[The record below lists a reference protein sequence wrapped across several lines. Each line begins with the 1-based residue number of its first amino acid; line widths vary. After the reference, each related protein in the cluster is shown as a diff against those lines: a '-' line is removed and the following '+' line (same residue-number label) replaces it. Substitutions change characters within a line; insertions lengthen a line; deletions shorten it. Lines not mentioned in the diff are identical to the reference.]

1 MQGAL
6 YDLGM
11 APFQRMGLR
20 QFRGRLVRHA
30 AGNVLEIGVGTGLNF
45 EHYEAASHVTGL
57 DPDLSLLEKAKER
70 IAGFLPAERARF
82 EVIEGDAQALPFG
95 DESFDTVVAT
105 LVLCTVPDPEKSLRE
120 AKRVLKT
127 GGRLML
133 IEHVRMPSRAASAL
147 QDLLTPMWKHIAG
160 GCHLNRDPEPTIR
173 ELGFTIEREETRL
186 KGLART
192 WVLRK

>member
-1 MQGAL
+1 
-6 YDLGM
+6 M
-11 APFQRMGLR
+11 APFQKMGLR

-30 AGNVLEIGVGTGLNF
+30 VGNVLEIGVGTGLNF
-45 EHYEAASHVTGL
+45 EHYEAASHVTGI
-57 DPDLSLLEKAKER
+57 DPDRSLLEKAKER
-70 IAGFLPAERARF
+70 IAAFLPVERARF
-82 EVIEGDAQALPFG
+82 EVVEGDAQALPFG

-105 LVLCTVPDPEKSLRE
+105 LVLCTVPDPEKTLRE

-127 GGRLML
+127 GGRLLL
-133 IEHVRMPSRAASAL
+133 IEHVRMPSRTAAVF

-160 GCHLNRDPEPTIR
+160 GCHLNRDPEPALR
-173 ELGFTIEREETRL
+173 ALGFTIEREETRL